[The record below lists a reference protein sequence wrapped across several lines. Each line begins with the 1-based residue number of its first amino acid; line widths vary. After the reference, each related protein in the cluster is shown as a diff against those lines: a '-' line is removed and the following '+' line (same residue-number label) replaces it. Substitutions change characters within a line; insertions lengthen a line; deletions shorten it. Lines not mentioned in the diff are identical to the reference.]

1 MNSSFIT
8 SRPRFFR
15 GTFSY
20 PVWVVESRLYFLP
33 NKRNYISHII
43 YNLNIEGDHVI
54 IIATLTA
61 ELAPDASTGK
71 TWIFIVYTANVVAKC
86 LNNVNQS
93 LSFI

>member
-1 MNSSFIT
+1 M
-8 SRPRFFR
+8 
-15 GTFSY
+15 
-20 PVWVVESRLYFLP
+20 
-33 NKRNYISHII
+33 

-93 LSFI
+93 LSLI